1 MFPNRPK
8 HFIVQITMH
17 FVCYILLFGTL
28 PLWGQD
34 KLPPERVDTL
44 IAVFSR
50 LDPAVVDGNTKLKD
64 TLTKLLDATRDDP
77 RFVVLVKKFKV
88 VGRNQ
93 DLLAVAA
100 KHPNAEAGVEAL
112 QLVLNSGG
120 HEAILKALRNKD
132 NKLAPGLAGALA
144 NSSNPKSIKLLSPFV
159 IEKNISAPVRKA
171 AVRGLSRTEKG
182 AKQILAWAKT
192 GKLPANARFTASMEL
207 STARWPVIKT
217 EAAKV
222 LPLPFGQNAKPLPPM
237 AELVKRKGDIKR
249 GESVFF
255 RETVLCA
262 RCHQV
267 NGKGIEVGPA
277 LSEIGTKLPKSE
289 LYEAIFDPNAGISF
303 GYETWTVELKNGE
316 QAFGLIVSDA
326 ADELALKAV
335 TGVVMRYKK
344 SEIKSRKQSSLSIMP
359 GGLQVAMSE
368 QDLVDLVEY
377 LSSLKKR

>member
-1 MFPNRPK
+1 
-8 HFIVQITMH
+8 
-17 FVCYILLFGTL
+17 
-28 PLWGQD
+28 
-34 KLPPERVDTL
+34 
-44 IAVFSR
+44 
-50 LDPAVVDGNTKLKD
+50 
-64 TLTKLLDATRDDP
+64 
-77 RFVVLVKKFKV
+77 
-88 VGRNQ
+88 
-93 DLLAVAA
+93 
-100 KHPNAEAGVEAL
+100 
-112 QLVLNSGG
+112 
-120 HEAILKALRNKD
+120 
-132 NKLAPGLAGALA
+132 
-144 NSSNPKSIKLLSPFV
+144 
-159 IEKNISAPVRKA
+159 
-171 AVRGLSRTEKG
+171 
-182 AKQILAWAKT
+182 
-192 GKLPANARFTASMEL
+192 
-207 STARWPVIKT
+207 
-217 EAAKV
+217 
-222 LPLPFGQNAKPLPPM
+222 M